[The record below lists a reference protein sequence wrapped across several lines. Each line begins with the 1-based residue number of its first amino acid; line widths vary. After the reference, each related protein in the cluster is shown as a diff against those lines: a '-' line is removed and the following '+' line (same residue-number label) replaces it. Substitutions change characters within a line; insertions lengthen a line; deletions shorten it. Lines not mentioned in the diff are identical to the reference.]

1 MTRRVARLTRGLWP
15 ATAIL
20 LGALGVAAAP
30 SGVAPAGAVASDR
43 VAPTTPDLSPPQML
57 AEVTAFLPQ
66 MEAGALRVREQVEQA
81 RVARD
86 VVKLLCLRDK
96 LSQIEVALGS
106 ARDRAETLRGAA
118 GRGDR
123 EQAAHEYVV
132 LTVLRD
138 HVAAMVAEANQ
149 CIGEEEGF
157 IGDSAVTMEI
167 DPDIP
172 DGSTEFP
179 DDPLLSVPPLTTSPI
194 Q

>member
-1 MTRRVARLTRGLWP
+1 MTRRIVRLNCGIRP
-15 ATAIL
+15 AAAIL
-20 LGALGVAAAP
+20 FVVLGVAAAP
-30 SGVAPAGAVASDR
+30 AGAPSAGSG
-43 VAPTTPDLSPPQML
+43 APDPGAPVGTELSPPQML
-57 AEVTAFLPQ
+57 AEVTAYVPQ
-66 MEAGALRVREQVEQA
+66 LEAGALRVREQVEQA

-96 LSQIEVALGS
+96 LSQIEVALAS
-106 ARDRAETLRGAA
+106 ARDRAEALRGAA

-123 EQAAHEYVV
+123 EVATHEFVV
-132 LTVLRD
+132 LNVLRD
-138 HVAAMVAEANQ
+138 HVQAMVAEANQ

-157 IGDSAVTMEI
+157 IGDSEVVMEV

-172 DGSTEFP
+172 DEGADFF